1 MYPTSGA
8 TIRGDLNIKV
18 EEAAQA
24 DKFFIADQVMPPIS
38 VDTKSGTYPK
48 LQIAAGQLLTPGS
61 TVRAG
66 DGSYSEVTRQWTND
80 TYDSLDRGLESRV
93 DDANAKDVGRFFN
106 LEVSEAR
113 WTMRN
118 VKLDRE
124 IRVKDKIFDTG
135 AFTDATNSA
144 VAYTEANIATINVP
158 KDIIDACERVG
169 DKGEMANTI
178 IIPEGVLNRVR
189 RSTLLQNFI
198 RGTLTGE
205 LNTPINADSIAKAF
219 ADHGIERCLIGRS
232 RYNSA
237 KKGQAASIAKVWPVT
252 YIWVGYV
259 NPSASTPEDGGAGF
273 TLVWNKE
280 GGLYV
285 TETYRDEKRR
295 SNMVRVRQH
304 TTEKI
309 TNANAG
315 TLITT
320 QYS

>member
-8 TIRGDLNIKV
+8 AIRADLNIKV

-24 DKFFIADQVMPPIS
+24 DKFFIADLVMPPLP
-38 VDTKSGTYPK
+38 VDAKSGTYPK
-48 LQIAAGQLLTPGS
+48 LQVAAAELLSAGS
-61 TVRAG
+61 TVRST
-66 DGSYSEVTRQWTND
+66 DGSYGEVTRQYTSD
-80 TYDSLDRGLESRV
+80 TYDCIDRGLESRV
-93 DDANAKDVGRFFN
+93 DDAQQKDLARFFN
-106 LEVSEAR
+106 LEVAEAR

-124 IRVKDKIFDTG
+124 LRVKTAIFNTG
-135 AFTDATNSA
+135 TFTDATDST
-144 VAYTEANIATINVP
+144 VAYTEANIATINAP
-158 KDIIDACERVG
+158 ADILAAIERVE
-169 DKGEMANTI
+169 DKGELANTMV
-178 IIPEGVLNRVR
+178 IPESVFNRLK
-189 RSTLLQNFI
+189 RSTLLQSFI

-205 LNTPINADSIAKAF
+205 LQTPINSASLAKAF
-219 ADHGIERCLIGRS
+219 ADHGIEQCLIGRS

-237 KKGQAASIAKVWPVT
+237 KKGQAASITKVWPVT
-252 YIWVGYV
+252 YIWVGHV
-259 NPSASTPEDGGAGF
+259 NPAATTPEDGGAGF
-273 TLVWNKE
+273 TLVWNAE

-285 TETYRDEKRR
+285 TETYRDDKRR